1 MERASLQSLPFYG
14 RIEKTLEQYKDS
26 DPTWMDI
33 INALSEL
40 NESGDYASVLGAFEA
55 YFDENGLV
63 RNMER
68 LNTQGMPST
77 PKITLEELNVTV
89 DPENDKVLNL
99 EYISFDK
106 NGSTEITRDTMEE
119 EYCMFEPGKYV
130 TIAFE
135 FTPHQSYT
143 KKYLFNALENYYHEL
158 EALEALDSKGDYL
171 ASKIQVPV
179 FSIVAVPLLFGGK
192 YSLHLV
198 NPLTWNWFSG
208 EEGAE
213 NKMSESETLVVA
225 FDRNDVHFIADDTAD
240 PAETFLKCRSELASE
255 WMREKQLKRLEEE
268 EEAYK
273 KKHEEEIRKMNDI
286 SQKHAFSASKL
297 DNTGEK

>member
-26 DPTWMDI
+26 DPTWIDI

-55 YFDENGLV
+55 YFDENGLI

-89 DPENDKVLNL
+89 NPENDKVLDL

-119 EYCMFEPGKYV
+119 EYCMFEPGNYV

-135 FTPHQSYT
+135 FASRQTYT
-143 KKYLFNALENYYHEL
+143 KKHLFNALENYYQEL
-158 EALEALDSKGDYL
+158 EELESRGNESID
-171 ASKIQVPV
+171 KIQVPV

-208 EEGAE
+208 EENAE
-213 NKMSESETLVVA
+213 NKMAESETLVVA

-255 WMREKQLKRLEEE
+255 WMREKQLKQLEEE

-273 KKHEEEIRKMNDI
+273 KKHEEEIRKMNNI
-286 SQKHAFSASKL
+286 SQKHAFSTSKS
-297 DNTGEK
+297 DTGE

>member
-14 RIEKTLEQYKDS
+14 RIEKTLEHYKDS

-89 DPENDKVLNL
+89 DPENDKFLDL

-106 NGSTEITRDTMEE
+106 NGFTEITRDTMEE

-135 FTPHQSYT
+135 FTSRQSYT
-143 KKYLFNALENYYHEL
+143 KKHLFNALENYYQEL
-158 EALEALDSKGDYL
+158 EALESIEDNSTD
-171 ASKIQVPV
+171 KIQVPV

-198 NPLTWNWFSG
+198 NPLTWNWFT
-208 EEGAE
+208 EEDV
-213 NKMSESETLVVA
+213 ESKKPEKETLVVA

-240 PAETFLKCRSELASE
+240 PAETFLKCKSELASE

>member
-1 MERASLQSLPFYG
+1 MERESLQSLPFYG

-33 INALSEL
+33 INSLSEL

-89 DPENDKVLNL
+89 NPGNDKVLDL

-135 FTPHQSYT
+135 FTSRQDYT
-143 KKYLFNALENYYHEL
+143 KKHLFNALENYYQEL
-158 EALEALDSKGDYL
+158 ETLESRKDDSTD
-171 ASKIQVPV
+171 KIQVPI

-208 EEGAE
+208 EEGTE
-213 NKMSESETLVVA
+213 NKTSKNEILVVA
-225 FDRNDVHFIADDTAD
+225 FDRNDVHFIADDMAD
-240 PAETFLKCRSELASE
+240 PAETFLKCKSELASE

-268 EEAYK
+268 EAAYK

-286 SQKHAFSASKL
+286 SQKHAFSTSKS
-297 DNTGEK
+297 DTGEGK